1 MSEPQAPS
9 SASASDQDPAGQP
22 ITALRGVGPQLAE
35 RLARLHL
42 ATVQDLLFHL
52 PLRYEDR
59 DTVRRLGALRPGES
73 GVVIGRVEHAGIAE
87 GRRKRLIV
95 QISDGTGSADLV
107 FFHFHPGQRQQ
118 MRPGTPIRCFGELRP
133 GPTGPQMVHPEYRLG
148 PRASAGDEGPH
159 GLTPVYPTTQGLH
172 QQTLR
177 KLIDQALALA
187 RHMPDWLPAELT
199 RELGLPALA
208 EALYYVHKP
217 PVDADT
223 APLVEGRHPCVQ
235 RLAVEELLAHHLSMR
250 RLRAHLQA
258 AADAPTIHGDG
269 RLTRRLLDSLPFALT
284 EAQRRVDRE
293 LAEDMTR
300 SVPMLRLVQG
310 DVGSGKTVVAALAAL
325 RAVEA
330 GYQAAIM
337 APTELLAE
345 QHWRSFNEWLAPLD
359 IPVGWVSG
367 RAAGRRREAMLAALA
382 AGDYPVVVGTHA
394 LFQDD
399 VRFQAL
405 GLVIVDEQHRFG
417 VHQRLALKEKGHRGR
432 SQPHQIIMTATPIPR
447 TLAMTAYADLDVS
460 VIDQLPPGRKPVKTV
475 AVSETRRDEVVARI
489 GAALA
494 QGRQAYWVCTLIED
508 SEVLEAQ
515 AAEETYAALQA
526 ALPGHR
532 VGLVHGRM
540 KPADKDTVMADFA
553 AGRIGLLVAT
563 TVIEVGVNVPNA
575 SLMIIENAERLGL
588 AQLHQLRGRVGRGE
602 AESSCVLMYHG
613 PLSQA
618 ARARLEV
625 LRRSNDGF
633 EIARRDLEIRGP
645 GELLG
650 TRQTGELSYRV
661 ADLNRDAGLLPRVQV
676 LGDRLQQA
684 HPERVE
690 PLVRRWV
697 GASERYGQV

>member
-1 MSEPQAPS
+1 M
-9 SASASDQDPAGQP
+9 QP
-22 ITALRGVGPQLAE
+22 VTTLKGVGPQMAQ

-42 ATVQDLLFHL
+42 ETVQDLLFHL

-59 DTVRRLGALRPGES
+59 DTVRQLGAMQPGES
-73 GVVIGRVEHAGIAE
+73 GVIVGRVEHAGVAE
-87 GRRKRLIV
+87 GRRRRLIV
-95 QISDGTGSADLV
+95 RISDGTGQADLV

-133 GPTGPQMVHPEYRLG
+133 GPTGLQMAHPEYRLG
-148 PRASAGDEGPH
+148 PQAEAGDSGPH
-159 GLTPVYPTTQGLH
+159 GLTPVYPATQGLQ

-177 KLIDQALALA
+177 KLIDQALARA
-187 RHMPDWLPAELT
+187 RHMPDWLPTELT
-199 RELGLPALA
+199 RDLGLPSLA
-208 EALYYVHKP
+208 EALHYVHKP

-258 AADAPTIHGDG
+258 SADAPAIHGDG
-269 RLTRRLLDSLPFALT
+269 RLTRRLLESLPFALT
-284 EAQRRVDRE
+284 NAQRRVDRE
-293 LAEDMTR
+293 LAGDMAHA
-300 SVPMLRLVQG
+300 VPMLRLVQG

-330 GYQAAIM
+330 GYQAVIM

-345 QHWRSFNEWLAPLD
+345 QHLRSFSEWLAPLGLE
-359 IPVGWVSG
+359 VGWVSG
-367 RAAGRRREAMLAALA
+367 RASGRKREAVLAALA
-382 AGDYPVVVGTHA
+382 AGELPVVVGTHA
-394 LFQDD
+394 LFQED
-399 VRFQAL
+399 VRFHAL

-417 VHQRLALKEKGHRGR
+417 VHPRLALKEKGYQGR

-460 VIDQLPPGRKPVKTV
+460 LIDELPPGRKPVKTV
-475 AVSETRRDEVVARI
+475 ALSESRRDEVVARI
-489 GAALA
+489 GAALE

-515 AAEETYAALQA
+515 AAEATYAALEE
-526 ALPGHR
+526 ALPEHA

-540 KPADKDTVMADFA
+540 KPTEKDAVMADFA

-613 PLSQA
+613 PLSRT

-650 TRQTGELSYRV
+650 TRQTGDLTYRV
-661 ADLNRDAGLLPRVQV
+661 ADLNRDAALLPRVQA
-676 LGDRLQQA
+676 LGDRLQQQ

-697 GASERYGQV
+697 GAAERYGQV